1 MTSPVM
7 FITGAA
13 SGIGLA
19 TARLLAAAENDLV
32 LMDLQDEDL
41 AELAH
46 ELSSSCGV
54 KAVSVGGDMSDEADM
69 DQAVHAITSNWGRLD
84 AVVVNAGIN
93 GVWAPIDDLT
103 PEEWD
108 RTIRINLRGTYM
120 TINRTVPLLKKSG
133 GGAIAV
139 VASINGVRTFTNPGA
154 TAYSASKA
162 AQVAMVQ
169 QLALELGR
177 HGIRVNVVCPGAID
191 TNIASSSQIRHREQT
206 EIPVVWPEGSV
217 PITGGEPGRAEDVAR
232 IIGFLLSD
240 ASAHM
245 TGSPVFVDGGQGLLR

>member
-1 MTSPVM
+1 MTSPVV

-32 LMDLQDEDL
+32 LMDLQGEVL
-41 AELAH
+41 SELAH
-46 ELSSSCGV
+46 ELSSATGV
-54 KAVSVGGDMSDEADM
+54 TAVSIGGDVSDEADM
-69 DQAVHAITSNWGRLD
+69 DQALHAITSSWGRLD

-133 GGAIAV
+133 GGAIVV

-177 HGIRVNVVCPGAID
+177 HGIRINVVCPGAID
-191 TNIASSSQIRHREQT
+191 TKITASSEIRHREQT

-240 ASAHM
+240 AAAHM